1 MRTMYESSC
10 RFQSEFGTMARICGV
25 DRSKSGTSSRFAP
38 AWTKK
43 VTAVLAFSWTAR
55 MSFRSTSARPP
66 RVTLHAAAAATM
78 LAGPRPGRTR
88 SARSR
93 NVCALSGG
101 FVFGTAAALRS
112 LATRFITTCGKIS
125 SLQPSPRRSRTMTS
139 SVSAGFSSPGAS
151 AFPRGST
158 QGATARRRPS
168 PRFVAR
174 RRERRRRPRTR
185 DVFYPSRGSPRLHQ
199 RFSPTGRARR
209 VVVPVAVVIAR
220 RDRAR
225 DAPPMPPY
233 PRPSRAGAS
242 TRRPSREGGT
252 SAIAPSH

>member
-1 MRTMYESSC
+1 MYESSC

-78 LAGPRPGRTR
+78 LAASSGENPIC
-88 SARSR
+88 SIK

-168 PRFVAR
+168 PVS
-174 RRERRRRPRTR
+174 
-185 DVFYPSRGSPRLHQ
+185 SRGVGNVAVGRELATSFIRPAGRLGSTIDSPRPDGPGASSSPSPSSSRAATARAMHRRCRPTATLPRGRLHA
-199 RFSPTGRARR
+199 T
-209 VVVPVAVVIAR
+209 PVA
-220 RDRAR
+220 
-225 DAPPMPPY
+225 
-233 PRPSRAGAS
+233 
-242 TRRPSREGGT
+242 
-252 SAIAPSH
+252 